1 MSDLLRSALSARV
14 SKLPIL
20 PAIEAE
26 EAAGDEEVNEENDSI
41 GDLPGSGLGPP
52 AMQVNLS
59 TLLGQRC

>member
-1 MSDLLRSALSARV
+1 MSDLLRSAISARV
-14 SKLPIL
+14 SKLPPL
-20 PAIEAE
+20 PAIDADDNID
-26 EAAGDEEVNEENDSI
+26 DEEENEENDSI

>member
-1 MSDLLRSALSARV
+1 MSDLLRSAISARV
-14 SKLPIL
+14 SKLPQL
-20 PAIEAE
+20 PAIDA
-26 EAAGDEEVNEENDSI
+26 DEGIDDEGIEENDSI